1 MMRLQL
7 LGDPI
12 LMEQL
17 RQVRYIIL
25 IFVLTPPCLILL
37 SFIPNIY
44 LPLPFVHSILLVC
57 IPDRILM
64 LSARAAIVES
74 RAH

>member
-37 SFIPNIY
+37 PFIPNIY
-44 LPLPFVHSILLVC
+44 LPLSFVHAILLVC

>member
-17 RQVRYIIL
+17 RQVRYISL
-25 IFVLTPPCLILL
+25 IFVLIPLACILL
-37 SFIPNIY
+37 PLIPNIY
-44 LPLPFVHSILLVC
+44 LPLPFVHAILLVC